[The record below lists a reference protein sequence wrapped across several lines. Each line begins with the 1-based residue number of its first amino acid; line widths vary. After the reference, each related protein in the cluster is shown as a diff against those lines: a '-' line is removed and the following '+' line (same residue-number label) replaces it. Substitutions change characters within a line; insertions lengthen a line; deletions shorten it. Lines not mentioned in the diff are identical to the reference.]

1 MLARLGSFVVRR
13 KRATLIGVLLV
24 TIAAAVYGGGVA
36 RNLIAGGFEPA
47 GAESVRAEEVLE
59 DDFGQVQPN
68 VVLVVE
74 AADGDVDSDAT
85 RAAGTAVT
93 EFVAGYDHVDVA
105 VSYWTLGDPPPL
117 RGANGDNALVMAHVA
132 GTETEA
138 IERTDDLVEALE
150 DGGVGGDAVT
160 VHAGGL
166 AVVNSEITHTIERDL
181 QLAEMIAIPITLVLL
196 VWVFG
201 SIVAA
206 LLPLAVGIFAI
217 IGGFAVLQLFAT
229 FTDVSIFALNATTAL
244 GLGLAIDYSLFIVS
258 RYREELAG
266 GHPPAAAV
274 VRTVRT
280 AGRTIL
286 FSAVTVA
293 IGLSAMLVFPIP
305 FMRSF
310 GYAGIGV
317 AAMAAFGAVVLLPA
331 LLAALG
337 HRVEKGRVF
346 KRRPVVDGEGIWHR
360 IAVFVM
366 RRPLPVATAVVALL
380 LILGAPFLG
389 IRLGTPDDRVLA
401 PGADVRETH
410 DILREDYAAGEAA
423 TIQVVVPEVA
433 ASPGLGGAQDDPSL
447 GSAQDDPGLGGAQ
460 DDEDDIA
467 SYAAELSAL
476 DGVARVDALTGSY
489 VGGAEVAPPGV
500 MSVRFANDGGTWFSV
515 VPGVEPLSADGEELV
530 AEVRDLDSP
539 FDDVLVGGQSAAQVD
554 SKDVVFERLPW
565 AIGLVAVTTF
575 VVLFMLF
582 GSVLVPIKALVLNFL
597 SLTATFGAMVFVFQD
612 GNGSGLLDF
621 TATGDIAVAMPIL
634 MFCIAFGLS
643 MDYEVFLLSRI
654 KEEHDRG
661 ADTVTSVA
669 VGLERTGRIVTAAAV
684 LIAVVFIAFAT
695 GQVSFMKMFG
705 IGLTLAVLV
714 DAFLIR
720 STLVPAF
727 MRLAGDANW
736 WAPRPLRRFH
746 NRFGISEHVDLDDE
760 LAELTADQ
768 DGRVLEGA
776 GRS

>member
-1 MLARLGSFVVRR
+1 MGVR
-13 KRATLIGVLLV
+13 
-24 TIAAAVYGGGVA
+24 
-36 RNLIAGGFEPA
+36 
-47 GAESVRAEEVLE
+47 
-59 DDFGQVQPN
+59 
-68 VVLVVE
+68 
-74 AADGDVDSDAT
+74 
-85 RAAGTAVT
+85 
-93 EFVAGYDHVDVA
+93 
-105 VSYWTLGDPPPL
+105 
-117 RGANGDNALVMAHVA
+117 
-132 GTETEA
+132 
-138 IERTDDLVEALE
+138 
-150 DGGVGGDAVT
+150 
-160 VHAGGL
+160 
-166 AVVNSEITHTIERDL
+166 
-181 QLAEMIAIPITLVLL
+181 
-196 VWVFG
+196 

-206 LLPLAVGIFAI
+206 LFPLAVGVFSI
-217 IGGFAVLQLFAT
+217 ISTFAVLQLFAQ

-266 GHPPAAAV
+266 GHEPGVAV

-317 AAMAAFGAVVLLPA
+317 AATAAFGAVVLLPA
-331 LLAALG
+331 MLAALG

-360 IAVFVM
+360 VAVFVM
-366 RRPLPVATAVVALL
+366 RRPLPVATAVIALL
-380 LILGAPFLG
+380 LLLGAPFLG

-410 DILREDYAAGEAA
+410 DILREDFAAGEAA
-423 TIQVVVPEVA
+423 TVQVIVPELA
-433 ASPGLGGAQDDPSL
+433 DPASGRQS
-447 GSAQDDPGLGGAQ
+447 
-460 DDEDDIA
+460 DIA
-467 SYAAELSAL
+467 TYAAELSTL

-489 VGGAEVAPPGV
+489 IGGAEAAPPGAV
-500 MSVRFANDGGTWFSV
+500 SLRFADEAGTWFSV
-515 VPGVEPLSADGEELV
+515 VPAVEPLSADGEALV
-530 AEVRDLDSP
+530 EDVRDLESP
-539 FDDVLVGGQSAAQVD
+539 FDGVLVGGQSAAQVD
-554 SKDVVFERLPW
+554 SKDVVFARLPW
-565 AIGLVAVTTF
+565 AIALVAVTTF

-582 GSVLVPIKALVLNFL
+582 GSLLVPLKALVLNFL
-597 SLTATFGAMVFVFQD
+597 SLTATFGAMVFIFQD

-654 KEEHDRG
+654 KEEHDHG
-661 ADTVTSVA
+661 SDTVTSVA
-669 VGLERTGRIVTAAAV
+669 MGLERTGRIVTAAAV
-684 LIAVVFIAFAT
+684 LIAVVFLAFAT

-736 WAPRPLRRFH
+736 WAPGPLRRFH
-746 NRFGISEHVDLDDE
+746 DRFGFSEHVDLDDE
-760 LAELTADQ
+760 LAALTASAAD
-768 DGRVLEGA
+768 DHAGRGRPNVTSGGA
-776 GRS
+776 GQGSPRRGRQAP

>member
-1 MLARLGSFVVRR
+1 MLARLGSVVVRR
-13 KRATLIGVLLV
+13 RRFTLIGMLLFAV
-24 TIAAAVYGGGVA
+24 AAALFGGGVA
-36 RNLIAGGFEPA
+36 RNLIAGGFDPA

-59 DDFGQVQPN
+59 DSFGQVQPN
-68 VVLVVE
+68 VVLVVT

-85 RAAGTAVT
+85 RAAGSAIT
-93 EFVAGYDHVDVA
+93 EFVSAFDHVDLA

-117 RGANGDNALVMAHVA
+117 RGHDGDDALVLAHVE
-132 GTETEA
+132 GDETEA
-138 IERTDDLVEALE
+138 IERADALVDAL
-150 DGGVGGDAVT
+150 DASGVGGGAVT

-166 AVVNSEITHTIERDL
+166 AVVNAAVTDTIERDL
-181 QLAEMIAIPITLVLL
+181 RTAEMIAIPITLILL

-206 LLPLAVGIFAI
+206 LLPLAIGIFAI
-217 IGGFAVLQLFAT
+217 IGGFAVLQLFAQ

-258 RYREELAG
+258 RYREELAN
-266 GHPPAAAV
+266 GHEPGAAV

-346 KRRPVVDGEGIWHR
+346 KRRPVVDGEGVWHR
-360 IAVFVM
+360 VAVFVM
-366 RRPLPVATAVVALL
+366 RRPIPVATVVVAVLVL
-380 LILGAPFLG
+380 LGAPFLG

-410 DILREDYAAGEAA
+410 DLLREDFAAGEAA
-423 TIQVVVPEVA
+423 TIEVVVPAIADGA
-433 ASPGLGGAQDDPSL
+433 AA
-447 GSAQDDPGLGGAQ
+447 A
-460 DDEDDIA
+460 ERHIA
-467 SYAAELSAL
+467 SYAADLSAL
-476 DGVARVDALTGSY
+476 EGVARVDALTGSY
-489 VGGAEVAPPGV
+489 VGGSEVAPPGPV
-500 MSVRFANDGGTWFSV
+500 SVRFANDGGTWFSV
-515 VPGVEPLSADGEELV
+515 VPAVEPLSADGEELV
-530 AEVRDLDSP
+530 HAVRALESP
-539 FDDVLVGGQSAAQVD
+539 FDEVLVGGQSAAQVD
-554 SKDVVFERLPW
+554 SKDVVFQRLPW
-565 AIGLVAVTTF
+565 AIALVAVTTF

-582 GSVLVPIKALVLNFL
+582 GSLLVPLKALVLNFL
-597 SLTATFGAMVFVFQD
+597 SLTATFGAMVFIFQD
-612 GNGSGLLDF
+612 GHGSGLLDF

-661 ADTVTSVA
+661 SDTVRSVA

-695 GQVSFMKMFG
+695 GNVSFMKMFG
-705 IGLTLAVLV
+705 IGLMLAVLV

-736 WAPRPLRRFH
+736 WAPRSLRRFH
-746 NRFGISEHVDLDDE
+746 DRFGFSEHVDLDDE
-760 LAELTADQ
+760 PAELTATE
-768 DGRVLEGA
+768 GEGERVLEGA
-776 GRS
+776 GRR

>member
-1 MLARLGSFVVRR
+1 MLARLGTFVVRR
-13 KRATLIGVLLV
+13 KRVTLVGVLLL
-24 TIAAAVYGGGVA
+24 TIAAAVFGGGVA

-59 DDFGQVQPN
+59 DSFGEVQPN
-68 VVLVVE
+68 VVLVVT
-74 AADGDVDSDAT
+74 ADDGDVDSGPT
-85 RAAGTAVT
+85 RAAAMDVT
-93 EFVAGYDHVDVA
+93 DFVAGFEHVDVA
-105 VSYWTLGDPPPL
+105 VSYWSLGDPPPL
-117 RGANGDNALVMAHVA
+117 RGVDGDNALVMAHVE

-138 IERTDDLVEALE
+138 IERADELVEAIE
-150 DGGVGGDAVT
+150 DADVGGSAVT
-160 VHAGGL
+160 VSAGGL
-166 AVVNSEITHTIERDL
+166 AVVNAEVTHTIERDL
-181 QLAEMIAIPITLVLL
+181 LKAEMIAIPITLVLL

-206 LLPLAVGIFAI
+206 LLPLAVGLFSIFTT
-217 IGGFAVLQLFAT
+217 FAMLQLFAQ

-258 RYREELAG
+258 RYREELSG
-266 GHPPAAAV
+266 GHEPGEAV

-310 GYAGIGV
+310 GYAGVGV
-317 AAMAAFGAVVLLPA
+317 AASAAFGAVVMLPA
-331 LLAALG
+331 MLAALG
-337 HRVEKGRVF
+337 HRVDKGRVF
-346 KRRPVVDGEGIWHR
+346 KRRPVVDGEGMWHR
-360 IAVFVM
+360 VAVFVM
-366 RRPLPVATAVVALL
+366 RRPLPIATAVIALL
-380 LILGAPFLG
+380 LLLGAPFLG
-389 IRLGTPDDRVLA
+389 LRLGTPDDRVLA
-401 PGADVRETH
+401 PGAEVRETH

-423 TIQVVVPEVA
+423 TIQVVVPDV
-433 ASPGLGGAQDDPSL
+433 
-447 GSAQDDPGLGGAQ
+447 GSASS
-460 DDEDDIA
+460 EIA
-467 SYAAELSAL
+467 GYAAELSAL

-489 VGGAEVAPPGV
+489 LSGAEVAPPGTL
-500 MSVRFANDGGTWFSV
+500 SQRFADDVGTWFSV
-515 VPGVEPLSADGEELV
+515 VPAVEPLSADGEALVDDVRELD
-530 AEVRDLDSP
+530 AP
-539 FDDVLVGGQSAAQVD
+539 FDGVLVGGQSAAQVD
-554 SKDVVFERLPW
+554 SKSVVYDRLPW
-565 AIGLVAVTTF
+565 AIGLVAVTTL
-575 VVLFMLF
+575 VVLFLLF

-597 SLTATFGAMVFVFQD
+597 SLTATFGAMVWIFQD

-661 ADTVTSVA
+661 SDTVTSVA

-684 LIAVVFIAFAT
+684 LIAVVFLAFAT

-736 WAPRPLRRFH
+736 WAPGPLRRFH
-746 NRFGISEHVDLDDE
+746 QRFGISEHVDLDGE
-760 LAELTADQ
+760 LAELTASVEDDRQ
-768 DGRVLEGA
+768 LEEVGTT
-776 GRS
+776 

>member
-1 MLARLGSFVVRR
+1 MLARVGSFIVRR
-13 KRATLIGVLLV
+13 RRLTLVGLLLLMLGM
-24 TIAAAVYGGGVA
+24 AVYGGGVA
-36 RNLIAGGFEPA
+36 GNLIAGGFEPA

-59 DDFGQVQPN
+59 DSFGQDQPN
-68 VVLVVE
+68 VVLVVT
-74 AADGDVDSDAT
+74 AADGDVNSDAT
-85 RAAGTAVT
+85 RAAGTEIT
-93 EFVAGYDHVDVA
+93 EFVAGFDHVDQA
-105 VSYWTLGDPPPL
+105 ASYWTLGNPPPL
-117 RGANGDNALVMAHVA
+117 RGTDGDNALVMAHVD
-132 GTETEA
+132 GDDTEEIERSDELVDA
-138 IERTDDLVEALE
+138 IEEA
-150 DGGVGGDAVT
+150 DVGGDAVT

-166 AVVNSEITHTIERDL
+166 AVVNSEVIHTIERDL
-181 QLAEMIAIPITLVLL
+181 QTAEMIAIPITLILL

-217 IGGFAVLQLFAT
+217 IGGFSVLQLFAE

-266 GHPPAAAV
+266 GHEPGAAV
-274 VRTVRT
+274 VRTMRT

-286 FSAVTVA
+286 FSAITVA

-331 LLAALG
+331 MLATLG
-337 HRVEKGRVF
+337 HRVDKGRVF

-360 IAVFVM
+360 VATFVM
-366 RRPLPVATAVVALL
+366 RRPVPVATAVIALL
-380 LILGAPFLG
+380 VLLGAPFLG

-410 DILREDYAAGEAA
+410 DILREDFAAGEASPV
-423 TIQVVVPEVA
+423 QVVVP
-433 ASPGLGGAQDDPSL
+433 DPTATQ
-447 GSAQDDPGLGGAQ
+447 G
-460 DDEDDIA
+460 DIA
-467 SYAAELSAL
+467 TYASSLSTL

-489 VGGAEVAPPGV
+489 VAGAEAAPPGP
-500 MSVRFANDGGTWFSV
+500 MSTRFANDGGTWFSV
-515 VPGVEPLSADGEELV
+515 VPAVEPLSADGEDLV
-530 AEVRDLDSP
+530 NAVRDLDTP
-539 FDDVLVGGQSAAQVD
+539 FDEVLVGGQSAAQVD
-554 SKDVVFERLPW
+554 SKNVVFDRLPL
-565 AIGLVAVTTF
+565 AVGLVAATTF
-575 VVLFMLF
+575 VVLFLLF
-582 GSVLVPIKALVLNFL
+582 GSLLVPLKALVLNFL
-597 SLTATFGAMVFVFQD
+597 SLTATFGAMVFIFQD
-612 GNGSGLLDF
+612 GNWSGLLNF
-621 TATGDIAVAMPIL
+621 TATGDIAVSMPIL

-661 ADTVTSVA
+661 SDTVRSVA
-669 VGLERTGRIVTAAAV
+669 MGLERTGRIVTAAAV

-727 MRLAGDANW
+727 MRLAGNANW
-736 WAPRPLRRFH
+736 WAPGPLRRFH
-746 NRFGISEHVDLDDE
+746 DRFGIAEHVDLDDE
-760 LAELTADQ
+760 LAELTASTDEAL
-768 DGRVLEGA
+768 VLERTE
-776 GRS
+776 RS

>member
-13 KRATLIGVLLV
+13 KRLTLVGVLLL
-24 TIAAAVYGGGVA
+24 TIAAAVFGGGVA

-47 GAESVRAEEVLE
+47 GAESVRAEGVLE
-59 DDFGQVQPN
+59 DSFGQQQPN
-68 VVLVVE
+68 VVLVVT
-74 AADGDVDSDAT
+74 ADDGDVNSDQT
-85 RAAGTAVT
+85 RAAGTEIT
-93 EFVAGYDHVDVA
+93 EFVAGFEHVDVA

-117 RGANGDNALVMAHVA
+117 RGTDGDNALVMAHVE
-132 GTETEA
+132 GDDTEA
-138 IERTDDLVEALE
+138 IERSDELVDALE
-150 DGGVGGDAVT
+150 EQGIGGDAVT
-160 VHAGGL
+160 VQAGGL
-166 AVVNSEITHTIERDL
+166 AVVDSSITHTIESDL
-181 QLAEMIAIPITLVLL
+181 RTAEMIAIPVTLVLL

-206 LLPLAVGIFAI
+206 LLPLAVGIFSI
-217 IGGFAVLQLFAT
+217 ISTFAVLQLFAQ

-266 GHPPAAAV
+266 GYAPGVAV

-286 FSAVTVA
+286 FSAITVA

-317 AAMAAFGAVVLLPA
+317 AATAAFGAVVLLPA
-331 LLAALG
+331 LLAVLG

-346 KRRPVVDGEGIWHR
+346 KRRPVVDGEGVWHR
-360 IAVFVM
+360 VAVFVM
-366 RRPLPVATAVVALL
+366 RRPLPVATAVIALL
-380 LILGAPFLG
+380 LLLGAPFLG

-401 PGADVRETH
+401 PGADVRDTH

-423 TIQVVVPEVA
+423 TVQVVVPQLDDPA
-433 ASPGLGGAQDDPSL
+433 TAPGLGGAQDH
-447 GSAQDDPGLGGAQ
+447 SA
-460 DDEDDIA
+460 DIA
-467 SYAAELSAL
+467 AYAAELSAL

-489 VGGAEVAPPGV
+489 VDGTDAAPPGA
-500 MSVRFANDGGTWFSV
+500 MSLRFANEGGTWFSV
-515 VPGVEPLSADGEELV
+515 VPEVEPLSADGEELV
-530 AEVRDLDSP
+530 NDVRALESP
-539 FDDVLVGGQSAAQVD
+539 FEEVLVGGQSAAQVD
-554 SKDVVFERLPW
+554 SKDVVFQRLPW

-582 GSVLVPIKALVLNFL
+582 GSVLVPLKALVLNFL
-597 SLTATFGAMVFVFQD
+597 SLTATFGAMVFIFQD

-654 KEEHDRG
+654 KEEHDSG
-661 ADTVTSVA
+661 SDTVTSVA
-669 VGLERTGRIVTAAAV
+669 RGLERTGRIVTAAAV
-684 LIAVVFIAFAT
+684 LIAVVFIAFAV
-695 GQVSFMKMFG
+695 GNVSFMKMFG

-736 WAPRPLRRFH
+736 WAPGPLRRLH
-746 NRFGISEHVDLDDE
+746 NRFGIAEHVDLDDE
-760 LAELTADQ
+760 LAELTAAEASTD
-768 DGRVLEGA
+768 RVLEGA
-776 GRS
+776 HRS

>member
-1 MLARLGSFVVRR
+1 M
-13 KRATLIGVLLV
+13 AT
-24 TIAAAVYGGGVA
+24 
-36 RNLIAGGFEPA
+36 
-47 GAESVRAEEVLE
+47 
-59 DDFGQVQPN
+59 
-68 VVLVVE
+68 
-74 AADGDVDSDAT
+74 T
-85 RAAGTAVT
+85 R
-93 EFVAGYDHVDVA
+93 
-105 VSYWTLGDPPPL
+105 
-117 RGANGDNALVMAHVA
+117 LVMAHVE

-138 IERTDDLVEALE
+138 IERADELVEAIE
-150 DGGVGGDAVT
+150 DADVGGSAVT
-160 VHAGGL
+160 VSAGGL
-166 AVVNSEITHTIERDL
+166 AVVNAEVTHTIERDL
-181 QLAEMIAIPITLVLL
+181 LKAEMIAIPITLVLL

-206 LLPLAVGIFAI
+206 LLPLAVGVFSIFTT
-217 IGGFAVLQLFAT
+217 FAMLQLFAQ

-258 RYREELAG
+258 RYREELSG
-266 GHPPAAAV
+266 GHEPGEAV

-310 GYAGIGV
+310 GYAGVGV
-317 AAMAAFGAVVLLPA
+317 AASAAFGAVVMLPA
-331 LLAALG
+331 MLAALG
-337 HRVEKGRVF
+337 HRVDKGRVF
-346 KRRPVVDGEGIWHR
+346 KRRPVVDGEGMWHR
-360 IAVFVM
+360 VAVFVM
-366 RRPLPVATAVVALL
+366 RRPLPIATAVIALL
-380 LILGAPFLG
+380 LLLGAPFLG
-389 IRLGTPDDRVLA
+389 LRLGTPDDRVLA
-401 PGADVRETH
+401 PGAEVRETH

-423 TIQVVVPEVA
+423 TIQVVVPDV
-433 ASPGLGGAQDDPSL
+433 
-447 GSAQDDPGLGGAQ
+447 GSASS
-460 DDEDDIA
+460 EIA
-467 SYAAELSAL
+467 GYAAELSAL

-489 VGGAEVAPPGV
+489 LSGAEVAPPGAL
-500 MSVRFANDGGTWFSV
+500 SQRFADDVGTWFSV
-515 VPGVEPLSADGEELV
+515 VPAVEPLSADGEALVDDVRELD
-530 AEVRDLDSP
+530 AP
-539 FDDVLVGGQSAAQVD
+539 FDGVLVGGQSAAQVD
-554 SKDVVFERLPW
+554 SKSVVYDRLPW
-565 AIGLVAVTTF
+565 AIGLVAVTTL
-575 VVLFMLF
+575 VVLFLLF

-597 SLTATFGAMVFVFQD
+597 SLTATFGAMVWIFQD

-661 ADTVTSVA
+661 SDTVTSVA

-684 LIAVVFIAFAT
+684 LIAVVFLAFAT

-736 WAPRPLRRFH
+736 WAPGPLRRFH
-746 NRFGISEHVDLDDE
+746 QRFGISEHVDLDGE
-760 LAELTADQ
+760 LAELTASVEDDRQ
-768 DGRVLEGA
+768 LEEVGTT
-776 GRS
+776 

>member
-13 KRATLIGVLLV
+13 KRLTLVGVLLL
-24 TIAAAVYGGGVA
+24 TIAAAVFGGGVA

-47 GAESVRAEEVLE
+47 GAESVRAEGVLE
-59 DDFGQVQPN
+59 DSFGQQQPN
-68 VVLVVE
+68 VVLVVT
-74 AADGDVDSDAT
+74 ADDGDVNSDQT
-85 RAAGTAVT
+85 RAAGTEIT
-93 EFVAGYDHVDVA
+93 EFVAGFEHVDVA

-117 RGANGDNALVMAHVA
+117 RGTDGDNALVMAHVE
-132 GTETEA
+132 GDDTEA
-138 IERTDDLVEALE
+138 IERSDELVDALE
-150 DGGVGGDAVT
+150 EQGIGGDAVT
-160 VHAGGL
+160 VQAGGL
-166 AVVNSEITHTIERDL
+166 AVVDSSITHTIESDL
-181 QLAEMIAIPITLVLL
+181 RTAEMIAIPVTLVLL

-206 LLPLAVGIFAI
+206 LLPLAVGIFSI
-217 IGGFAVLQLFAT
+217 ISTFAVLQLFAQ

-266 GHPPAAAV
+266 GYAPGVAV

-286 FSAVTVA
+286 FSAITVA

-317 AAMAAFGAVVLLPA
+317 AATAAFGAVVLLPA
-331 LLAALG
+331 LLAVLG

-346 KRRPVVDGEGIWHR
+346 KRRPVVDGEGVWHR
-360 IAVFVM
+360 VAVFVM
-366 RRPLPVATAVVALL
+366 RRPLPVATAVIALL
-380 LILGAPFLG
+380 LLLGAPFLG

-401 PGADVRETH
+401 PGADVRDTH

-423 TIQVVVPEVA
+423 TVQVVVPQLDDPA
-433 ASPGLGGAQDDPSL
+433 TAPGLGGAQDH
-447 GSAQDDPGLGGAQ
+447 SA
-460 DDEDDIA
+460 DIA
-467 SYAAELSAL
+467 AYAAELSAL

-489 VGGAEVAPPGV
+489 VDGTEAAPPGA
-500 MSVRFANDGGTWFSV
+500 MSLRFANEGGTWFSV
-515 VPGVEPLSADGEELV
+515 VPEVEPLSADGEVLV
-530 AEVRDLDSP
+530 NDVRALESP
-539 FDDVLVGGQSAAQVD
+539 FEEVLVGGQSAAQVD
-554 SKDVVFERLPW
+554 SKDVVFQRLPW

-582 GSVLVPIKALVLNFL
+582 GSVLVPLKALVLNFL
-597 SLTATFGAMVFVFQD
+597 SLTATFGAMVFIFQD

-654 KEEHDRG
+654 KEEHDSG
-661 ADTVTSVA
+661 SDTVTSVA
-669 VGLERTGRIVTAAAV
+669 RGLERTGRIVTAAAV
-684 LIAVVFIAFAT
+684 LIAVVFIAFAV
-695 GQVSFMKMFG
+695 GNVSFMKMFG

-736 WAPRPLRRFH
+736 WAPGPLRRFH
-746 NRFGISEHVDLDDE
+746 NRFGIAEHVDLDDE
-760 LAELTADQ
+760 LAELTAAEASTD
-768 DGRVLEGA
+768 RVLEGA
-776 GRS
+776 DRS

>member
-1 MLARLGSFVVRR
+1 MLARFGSFVVRR
-13 KRATLIGVLLV
+13 RRATLVGVLLLTV
-24 TIAAAVYGGGVA
+24 AAAVFGGGVA

-59 DDFGQVQPN
+59 EEFGQQQPN
-68 VVLVVE
+68 VVLVVT
-74 AADGDVDSDAT
+74 ANDGNVDSEPT
-85 RAAGTAVT
+85 RAAGTAIT
-93 EFVAGYDHVDVA
+93 EFVAGFEHVDIA

-117 RGANGDNALVMAHVA
+117 RGSDGDNALVMAHVE
-132 GTETEA
+132 GDDTEA
-138 IERTDDLVEALE
+138 IERADELVDALE
-150 DGGVGGDAVT
+150 ADDIGGDAVT

-206 LLPLAVGIFAI
+206 LLPLAVGVFAI
-217 IGGFAVLQLFAT
+217 IGGFAGLQLFAR

-266 GHPPAAAV
+266 GHEPGDAV

-280 AGRTIL
+280 AGRTVL

-317 AAMAAFGAVVLLPA
+317 AVMAAFGAVVLLPA
-331 LLAALG
+331 LLAVLG
-337 HRVEKGRVF
+337 HRVDKGRVF

-360 IAVFVM
+360 VAVFVM
-366 RRPLPVATAVVALL
+366 RRPIPVATAVVALL
-380 LILGAPFLG
+380 LLLGAPFLG
-389 IRLGTPDDRVLA
+389 IRVGTPDDRVLA
-401 PGADVRETH
+401 PGADVRETQ
-410 DILREDYAAGEAA
+410 DILREDFAAGEAA
-423 TIQVVVPEVA
+423 TVQVVVPALADPA
-433 ASPGLGGAQDDPSL
+433 APEA
-447 GSAQDDPGLGGAQ
+447 
-460 DDEDDIA
+460 DIA
-467 SYAAELSAL
+467 VYAAELSAL

-489 VGGAEVAPPGV
+489 VGGAEAAPAGP
-500 MSVRFANDGGTWFSV
+500 MSLRFAPSPGNGGTWFSV
-515 VPGVEPLSADGEELV
+515 VPDVEPLSEDGEALV
-530 AEVRDLDSP
+530 DAVRDLDSP
-539 FDDVLVGGQSAAQVD
+539 FEEVLVGGPSAAQVD

-582 GSVLVPIKALVLNFL
+582 GSLLVPLKALVLNFL
-597 SLTATFGAMVFVFQD
+597 SLTATFGAMVWIFQE

-661 ADTVTSVA
+661 SDTVTSVA
-669 VGLERTGRIVTAAAV
+669 MGLERTGRIVTAAAV

-695 GQVSFMKMFG
+695 GHVSFMKMFG
-705 IGLTLAVLV
+705 VGLSLAVLV

-736 WAPRPLRRFH
+736 WAPGPLRRFH
-746 NRFGISEHVDLDDE
+746 KRFGVSEHVDLDAE
-760 LAELTADQ
+760 LAELLDVAGDDRQ
-768 DGRVLEGA
+768 LESA
-776 GRS
+776 ARS

>member
-1 MLARLGSFVVRR
+1 MLARLGTFVVRR
-13 KRATLIGVLLV
+13 KRVTLVGVLLL
-24 TIAAAVYGGGVA
+24 TIAAAVFGGGVA

-59 DDFGQVQPN
+59 DSFGEVQPN
-68 VVLVVE
+68 VVLVVT
-74 AADGDVDSDAT
+74 ADDGDVDSGPT
-85 RAAGTAVT
+85 RAAAMDVT
-93 EFVAGYDHVDVA
+93 DFVAGFEHVDVA
-105 VSYWTLGDPPPL
+105 VSYWSLGDPPPL
-117 RGANGDNALVMAHVA
+117 RGVDGDNALVMAHVE

-138 IERTDDLVEALE
+138 IERADELVEAIE
-150 DGGVGGDAVT
+150 DADVGGSAVT
-160 VHAGGL
+160 VSAGGL
-166 AVVNSEITHTIERDL
+166 AVVNAEVTHTIERDL
-181 QLAEMIAIPITLVLL
+181 LKAEMIAIPITLVLL

-206 LLPLAVGIFAI
+206 LLPLAVGLFSIFTT
-217 IGGFAVLQLFAT
+217 FAMLQLFAQ

-258 RYREELAG
+258 RYREELSG
-266 GHPPAAAV
+266 GHEPGEAV

-310 GYAGIGV
+310 GYAGVGV
-317 AAMAAFGAVVLLPA
+317 AASAAFGAVVMLPA
-331 LLAALG
+331 MLAALG
-337 HRVEKGRVF
+337 HRVDKGRVF
-346 KRRPVVDGEGIWHR
+346 KRRPVVDGEGMWHR
-360 IAVFVM
+360 VAVFVM
-366 RRPLPVATAVVALL
+366 RRPLPIATAVIALL
-380 LILGAPFLG
+380 LLLGAPFLG
-389 IRLGTPDDRVLA
+389 LRLGTPDDRVLA
-401 PGADVRETH
+401 PGAEVRETH

-423 TIQVVVPEVA
+423 TIQVVVPDV
-433 ASPGLGGAQDDPSL
+433 
-447 GSAQDDPGLGGAQ
+447 GSASS
-460 DDEDDIA
+460 EIA
-467 SYAAELSAL
+467 GYAAELSAL

-489 VGGAEVAPPGV
+489 LSGAEVAPPGAL
-500 MSVRFANDGGTWFSV
+500 SQRFADDVGTWFSV
-515 VPGVEPLSADGEELV
+515 VPAVEPLSADGEALVDDVRELD
-530 AEVRDLDSP
+530 AP
-539 FDDVLVGGQSAAQVD
+539 FDGVLVGGQSAAQVD
-554 SKDVVFERLPW
+554 SKSVVYDRLPW
-565 AIGLVAVTTF
+565 AIGLVAVTTL
-575 VVLFMLF
+575 VVLFLLF

-597 SLTATFGAMVFVFQD
+597 SLTATFGAMVWIFQD

-661 ADTVTSVA
+661 SDTVTSVA

-684 LIAVVFIAFAT
+684 LIAVVFLAFAT

-736 WAPRPLRRFH
+736 WAPGPLRRFH
-746 NRFGISEHVDLDDE
+746 QRFGISEHVDLDGE
-760 LAELTADQ
+760 LAELTASVEDDRQ
-768 DGRVLEGA
+768 LEEVGTT
-776 GRS
+776 

>member
-1 MLARLGSFVVRR
+1 MLAHLGSFVVRHR
-13 KRATLIGVLLV
+13 RLTLVAGLVLM
-24 TIAAAVYGGGVA
+24 IAAAMFGGGVA

-47 GAESVRAEEVLE
+47 GAESVRAEAVLE
-59 DDFGQVQPN
+59 ESFGQVEPN
-68 VVLVVE
+68 VVLVVT
-74 AADGDVDSDAT
+74 AADGDVDSDRT
-85 RAAGTAVT
+85 RAAGTDIT
-93 EFVAGYDHVDVA
+93 DFVAGFDHVDLA

-117 RGANGDNALVMAHVA
+117 RGNSGENALVMAHVE
-132 GTETEA
+132 GNDTEA
-138 IERTDDLVEALE
+138 IERSDELVEALE
-150 DGGVGGDAVT
+150 EEAIGGDAVT
-160 VHAGGL
+160 VRAGGL
-166 AVVNSEITHTIERDL
+166 AVVNSEITHTIEDDL

-206 LLPLAVGIFAI
+206 LLPLAVGVFSILST
-217 IGGFAVLQLFAT
+217 FAVLQLFAQ

-266 GHPPAAAV
+266 GHEPGAAV
-274 VRTVRT
+274 MRTVRT

-310 GYAGIGV
+310 GYAGVAV
-317 AAMAAFGAVVLLPA
+317 AASAAFGAVVLLPA
-331 LLAALG
+331 MLAVLG

-360 IAVFVM
+360 VAMFVM
-366 RRPLPVATAVVALL
+366 RRPLPVATAVIALL
-380 LILGAPFLG
+380 LLLGAPFLG

-401 PGADVRETH
+401 PGSGVRETH
-410 DILREDYAAGEAA
+410 DILREDFAAGEAA
-423 TIQVVVPEVA
+423 TIQVIVPELGDVTA
-433 ASPGLGGAQDDPSL
+433 AGRLGGA
-447 GSAQDDPGLGGAQ
+447 
-460 DDEDDIA
+460 EDHSEDIA
-467 SYAAELSAL
+467 TYAAELSVL

-489 VGGAEVAPPGV
+489 VDGWEVAAPGAL
-500 MSVRFANDGGTWFSV
+500 SVRFAHEVGTWLSV
-515 VPGVEPLSADGEELV
+515 VPAVEPLSADGEALV
-530 AEVRDLDSP
+530 DDVRDADSP
-539 FDDVLVGGQSAAQVD
+539 FDAVLVGGQSAAQVD
-554 SKDVVFERLPW
+554 SKDVVYERLPW

-575 VVLFMLF
+575 IVLFMLF
-582 GSVLVPIKALVLNFL
+582 GSLLVPLKALVLNFL
-597 SLTATFGAMVFVFQD
+597 SLTATFGAMVFIFQD

-684 LIAVVFIAFAT
+684 LIAVVFLAFAT

-736 WAPRPLRRFH
+736 WAPGPLRRFH
-746 NRFGISEHVDLDDE
+746 ERFGVSEHVDLDDE
-760 LAELTADQ
+760 LAALTASTEDQ
-768 DGRVLEGA
+768 RVLEGA
-776 GRS
+776 DHS

>member
-1 MLARLGSFVVRR
+1 MLARLGSIVVRR
-13 KRATLIGVLLV
+13 KRATLIGVLLL

-36 RNLIAGGFEPA
+36 RNLIAGGFDPA
-47 GAESVRAEEVLE
+47 GAESVHAEEVLE

-74 AADGDVDSDAT
+74 AADGDADSDAT

-93 EFVAGYDHVDVA
+93 DFVADFENVDVA

-117 RGANGDNALVMAHVA
+117 RGAKGDNALVMAHVA

-160 VHAGGL
+160 VRAGGL

-181 QLAEMIAIPITLVLL
+181 LLAEMIAIPVTLVLL

-206 LLPLAVGIFAI
+206 LLPLAVGVFAI
-217 IGGFAVLQLFAT
+217 IGGFAVLQLFAG

-258 RYREELAG
+258 RYREELAD
-266 GHPPAAAV
+266 GHPPGVAV

-280 AGRTIL
+280 AGRTIV

-337 HRVEKGRVF
+337 HRVDNGRVF
-346 KRRPVVDGEGIWHR
+346 KRRPVVDGEGVWHR
-360 IAVFVM
+360 VAVFVM
-366 RRPLPVATAVVALL
+366 RRPIPVATAVVALL

-423 TIQVVVPEVA
+423 TIQVVVPGDTGSEAAVA
-433 ASPGLGGAQDDPSL
+433 R
-447 GSAQDDPGLGGAQ
+447 
-460 DDEDDIA
+460 
-467 SYAAELSAL
+467 YAAELSAL
-476 DGVARVDALTGSY
+476 DGVARVDAVTGSY
-489 VGGAEVAPPGV
+489 IGGSVAAPPGAV
-500 MSVRFANDGGTWFSV
+500 SVRFANEGGTWFSV
-515 VPGVEPLSADGEELV
+515 VPDVEPLSAAGEELV
-530 AEVRDLDSP
+530 KDVRELDSP
-539 FDDVLVGGQSAAQVD
+539 FDEVLVGGQSAAQVD
-554 SKDVVFERLPW
+554 TKEVVFERLPW
-565 AIGLVAVTTF
+565 AIALVAVTTF
-575 VVLFMLF
+575 VVLFMMF

-597 SLTATFGAMVFVFQD
+597 SLTATFGAMVFIFQE

-736 WAPRPLRRFH
+736 WAPGPLRRFH
-746 NRFGISEHVDLDDE
+746 DRFGISEHVDLDDE
-760 LAELTADQ
+760 LAELTADG
-768 DGRVLEGA
+768 DDRVLEGA

>member
-13 KRATLIGVLLV
+13 KRLTLVGVLLL
-24 TIAAAVYGGGVA
+24 TIAAAVFGGGVA

-47 GAESVRAEEVLE
+47 GAESVRAEGVLE
-59 DDFGQVQPN
+59 DSFGQQQPN
-68 VVLVVE
+68 VVLVVT
-74 AADGDVDSDAT
+74 ADDGDVNSDQT
-85 RAAGTAVT
+85 RAAGTEIT
-93 EFVAGYDHVDVA
+93 EFVAGFEHVDVA

-117 RGANGDNALVMAHVA
+117 RGTDGDNALVMAHVE
-132 GTETEA
+132 GDDTEA
-138 IERTDDLVEALE
+138 IERSDELVDALE
-150 DGGVGGDAVT
+150 EQGIGGDAVT
-160 VHAGGL
+160 VQAGGL
-166 AVVNSEITHTIERDL
+166 AVVDSSITHTIESDL
-181 QLAEMIAIPITLVLL
+181 RTAEMIAIPVTLVLL

-206 LLPLAVGIFAI
+206 LLPLAVGIFSI
-217 IGGFAVLQLFAT
+217 ISTFAVLQLFAQ

-266 GHPPAAAV
+266 GYAPGVAV

-286 FSAVTVA
+286 FSAITVA

-317 AAMAAFGAVVLLPA
+317 AATAAFGAVVLLPA
-331 LLAALG
+331 LLAVLG

-346 KRRPVVDGEGIWHR
+346 KRRPVVDGEGVWHR
-360 IAVFVM
+360 VAVFVM
-366 RRPLPVATAVVALL
+366 RRPLPVATAVIALL
-380 LILGAPFLG
+380 LLLGAPFLG

-401 PGADVRETH
+401 PGADVRDTH

-423 TIQVVVPEVA
+423 TVQVVVPQLDDPA
-433 ASPGLGGAQDDPSL
+433 TAPGLGGAQDH
-447 GSAQDDPGLGGAQ
+447 SA
-460 DDEDDIA
+460 DIA
-467 SYAAELSAL
+467 AYAAELSAL

-489 VGGAEVAPPGV
+489 VDGTDAAPPGA
-500 MSVRFANDGGTWFSV
+500 MSLRFANEGGTWFSV
-515 VPGVEPLSADGEELV
+515 VPEVEPLSADGEELV
-530 AEVRDLDSP
+530 NDVRALESP
-539 FDDVLVGGQSAAQVD
+539 FEEVLVGGQSAAQVD
-554 SKDVVFERLPW
+554 SKDVVFQRLPW

-582 GSVLVPIKALVLNFL
+582 GSVLVPLKALVLNFL
-597 SLTATFGAMVFVFQD
+597 SLTATFGAMVFIFQD

-654 KEEHDRG
+654 KEEHDSG
-661 ADTVTSVA
+661 SDTVTSVA
-669 VGLERTGRIVTAAAV
+669 RGLERTGRIVTAAAV
-684 LIAVVFIAFAT
+684 LIAVVFIAFAV
-695 GQVSFMKMFG
+695 GNVSFMKMFG

-736 WAPRPLRRFH
+736 WAPGPLRRLH
-746 NRFGISEHVDLDDE
+746 NRFGIAEHVDLDDE
-760 LAELTADQ
+760 LAELTAAEASTD
-768 DGRVLEGA
+768 RVLEGA
-776 GRS
+776 DRS

>member
-13 KRATLIGVLLV
+13 KRATLIGVLLLTV
-24 TIAAAVYGGGVA
+24 AAAVYGGGVA
-36 RNLIAGGFEPA
+36 RNLIAGGFDPA
-47 GAESVRAEEVLE
+47 GAESVRSEEVLE
-59 DDFGQVQPN
+59 DTFGQVQPN
-68 VVLVVE
+68 VVLVVT
-74 AADGDVDSDAT
+74 AADGDVGSDAS
-85 RAAGTAVT
+85 RAAGTAIT
-93 EFVAGYDHVDVA
+93 EFVAGFDHVDIA

-117 RGANGDNALVMAHVA
+117 RGTDGDNALVMAHVA

-138 IERTDDLVEALE
+138 IERTDDLVDALE
-150 DGGVGGDAVT
+150 DSEVGGEAVT

-166 AVVNSEITHTIERDL
+166 AVVNSEVTHTIERDL
-181 QLAEMIAIPITLVLL
+181 QLAEMIAIPVTLVLL

-217 IGGFAVLQLFAT
+217 IGGFAVLQLFAS

-266 GHPPAAAV
+266 GHPPGAAV

-280 AGRTIL
+280 AGRTVL

-346 KRRPVVDGEGIWHR
+346 KRRPVVDGEGVWHR
-360 IAVFVM
+360 VAVFVM
-366 RRPLPVATAVVALL
+366 RRPIPVATAVVALL

-389 IRLGTPDDRVLA
+389 IRLGTPDDRVLS

-423 TIQVVVPEVA
+423 TIQVVVPDVA
-433 ASPGLGGAQDDPSL
+433 ASDA
-447 GSAQDDPGLGGAQ
+447 
-460 DDEDDIA
+460 DIA
-467 SYAAELSAL
+467 GYAAELSAL

-489 VGGAEVAPPGV
+489 AGGTEVAPPGA
-500 MSVRFANDGGTWFSV
+500 MSLRFANDGGTWFSV

-530 AEVRDLDSP
+530 SDIRELDSP
-539 FDDVLVGGQSAAQVD
+539 FAEVLVGGQSAAQVD
-554 SKDVVFERLPW
+554 SKEVVFERLPW
-565 AIGLVAVTTF
+565 AIGLVAVTTL

-597 SLTATFGAMVFVFQD
+597 SLTATFGAMVFIFQD

-736 WAPRPLRRFH
+736 WAPGPLRRFH

-760 LAELTADQ
+760 LAELTSAD
-768 DGRVLEGA
+768 DDDRVLEGA

>member
-13 KRATLIGVLLV
+13 KRATLVGVLLL
-24 TIAAAVYGGGVA
+24 TIAAAVFGGGVA

-59 DDFGQVQPN
+59 DSFGEVQPN
-68 VVLVVE
+68 VVLVVT
-74 AADGDVDSDAT
+74 ADDGDVDSGPT
-85 RAAGTAVT
+85 RAAAMDVT
-93 EFVAGYDHVDVA
+93 DFVAGFEHVDLA
-105 VSYWTLGDPPPL
+105 VSYWSLGDPPPL
-117 RGANGDNALVMAHVA
+117 RGADGDNALVMAHVE

-138 IERTDDLVEALE
+138 IERADELVEAIE
-150 DGGVGGDAVT
+150 DADVGGSAVT
-160 VHAGGL
+160 VSAGGL
-166 AVVNSEITHTIERDL
+166 AVVNAEVTHTIERDL
-181 QLAEMIAIPITLVLL
+181 LKAEMIAIPITLVLL

-206 LLPLAVGIFAI
+206 LLPLAVGLFSIFTT
-217 IGGFAVLQLFAT
+217 FAMLQLFAQ

-258 RYREELAG
+258 RYREELSG
-266 GHPPAAAV
+266 GREPGEAV

-310 GYAGIGV
+310 GYAGVGV
-317 AAMAAFGAVVLLPA
+317 AASAAFGAVVMLPA
-331 LLAALG
+331 MLAALG
-337 HRVEKGRVF
+337 HRVDRGRVF
-346 KRRPVVDGEGIWHR
+346 KRRPVVDGEGMWHR
-360 IAVFVM
+360 VAVFVM
-366 RRPLPVATAVVALL
+366 RRPLPIATAVIALL
-380 LILGAPFLG
+380 LLLGAPFLG
-389 IRLGTPDDRVLA
+389 LRLGTPDDRVLA
-401 PGADVRETH
+401 PGAEVRETH

-423 TIQVVVPEVA
+423 TIQVVVPDV
-433 ASPGLGGAQDDPSL
+433 
-447 GSAQDDPGLGGAQ
+447 GSASS
-460 DDEDDIA
+460 EIA
-467 SYAAELSAL
+467 GYAAELSAL

-489 VGGAEVAPPGV
+489 VAGAEVAPPGAL
-500 MSVRFANDGGTWFSV
+500 SQRFADDVGTWFSV
-515 VPGVEPLSADGEELV
+515 VPAVEPLSADGEALVDDVRELD
-530 AEVRDLDSP
+530 AP
-539 FDDVLVGGQSAAQVD
+539 FDGVLVGGQSAAQVD
-554 SKDVVFERLPW
+554 SKSVVYDRLPW
-565 AIGLVAVTTF
+565 AIGLVAVTTL
-575 VVLFMLF
+575 VVLFLLF

-597 SLTATFGAMVFVFQD
+597 SLTATFGAMVWIFQD

-661 ADTVTSVA
+661 SDTVTSVA

-684 LIAVVFIAFAT
+684 LIAVVFLAFAT

-736 WAPRPLRRFH
+736 WAPGPLRRFH
-746 NRFGISEHVDLDDE
+746 QRFGISEHVDLDGE
-760 LAELTADQ
+760 LAELTASVEDDRQ
-768 DGRVLEGA
+768 LEEVGTT
-776 GRS
+776 

>member
-13 KRATLIGVLLV
+13 RRATLVGVLLLTV
-24 TIAAAVYGGGVA
+24 AAAVFGGGVA

-47 GAESVRAEEVLE
+47 GAESVRADEVLDE
-59 DDFGQVQPN
+59 EFGQQQPN
-68 VVLVVE
+68 VVLVVT
-74 AADGDVDSDAT
+74 AADGNVDSEPT
-85 RAAGTAVT
+85 RAAGTAIT
-93 EFVAGYDHVDVA
+93 EFVAGFEHVDIA

-117 RGANGDNALVMAHVA
+117 RGTDGDNALVMAHVE
-132 GTETEA
+132 GDDTEA
-138 IERTDDLVEALE
+138 IERADELVDALE
-150 DGGVGGDAVT
+150 ADDIGGDAVT
-160 VHAGGL
+160 VHAGGI
-166 AVVNSEITHTIERDL
+166 AVVNSEITRTVERDL

-206 LLPLAVGIFAI
+206 LLPLAVGVFAI
-217 IGGFAVLQLFAT
+217 IGGFAGLQLFAQ

-266 GHPPAAAV
+266 GHQPGDAV

-280 AGRTIL
+280 AGRTVL

-293 IGLSAMLVFPIP
+293 VGLSAMLVFPIP

-317 AAMAAFGAVVLLPA
+317 ALMAAFGAVVLLPA
-331 LLAALG
+331 LLAVLG
-337 HRVEKGRVF
+337 HRVDKGRVF

-360 IAVFVM
+360 VAVFVM
-366 RRPLPVATAVVALL
+366 RRPIPVATAVVALL
-380 LILGAPFLG
+380 LLLGAPFLG
-389 IRLGTPDDRVLA
+389 IRVGTPDDRVLA
-401 PGADVRETH
+401 PGADVRETQ
-410 DILREDYAAGEAA
+410 DILREDFAAGEAA
-423 TIQVVVPEVA
+423 TVQVVVPTLA
-433 ASPGLGGAQDDPSL
+433 DP
-447 GSAQDDPGLGGAQ
+447 ATPEA
-460 DDEDDIA
+460 DIA
-467 SYAAELSAL
+467 AYAAELSAL

-489 VGGAEVAPPGV
+489 VGGAEAAPPGP
-500 MSVRFANDGGTWFSV
+500 MSLRFAPSPGNGGTWFSV
-515 VPGVEPLSADGEELV
+515 VHAVEPLSEDGEALV
-530 AEVRDLDSP
+530 DAVRDLDSP
-539 FDDVLVGGQSAAQVD
+539 FEEVLVGGPSAAQVD

-582 GSVLVPIKALVLNFL
+582 GSLLVPLKALVLNFL
-597 SLTATFGAMVFVFQD
+597 SLTATFGAMVWIFQE

-661 ADTVTSVA
+661 SDTVTSVA
-669 VGLERTGRIVTAAAV
+669 MGLERTGRIVTAAAV

-695 GQVSFMKMFG
+695 GHVSFMKMFG
-705 IGLTLAVLV
+705 VGLTLAVLV

-736 WAPRPLRRFH
+736 WAPGPLRRFH
-746 NRFGISEHVDLDDE
+746 QRFGVSEHVDLD
-760 LAELTADQ
+760 AELTELLDVAGDDRQ
-768 DGRVLEGA
+768 LEDA
-776 GRS
+776 ARS

>member
-13 KRATLIGVLLV
+13 KRATLIGVLLL

-59 DDFGQVQPN
+59 ENFGQVQPN
-68 VVLVVE
+68 VVLVVT
-74 AADGDVDSDAT
+74 AADGDVDSEAT
-85 RAAGTAVT
+85 RGAGTAVT
-93 EFVAGYDHVDVA
+93 EFVAGFEHVDVA

-117 RGANGDNALVMAHVA
+117 RGADGDNALVMAHVA

-138 IERTDDLVEALE
+138 IERTDDLINALE
-150 DGGVGGDAVT
+150 DEGVGGDAVAI
-160 VHAGGL
+160 HPGGL

-181 QLAEMIAIPITLVLL
+181 QLAEMIAIPVTLVLL

-217 IGGFAVLQLFAT
+217 IGGFAVLQLFAS

-266 GHPPAAAV
+266 GHPPGAAV

-286 FSAVTVA
+286 FSAATVA

-346 KRRPVVDGEGIWHR
+346 KRRPVVDGEGVWHR
-360 IAVFVM
+360 VAVFVM
-366 RRPLPVATAVVALL
+366 RRPIPVATAVVALL

-423 TIQVVVPEVA
+423 TIQVVVPDGA
-433 ASPGLGGAQDDPSL
+433 ASE
-447 GSAQDDPGLGGAQ
+447 SA
-460 DDEDDIA
+460 IA
-467 SYAAELSAL
+467 DYAADLSAL

-489 VGGAEVAPPGV
+489 IGGAEVAAPGA

-515 VPGVEPLSADGEELV
+515 VPGVEPLSADGESLV
-530 AEVRDLDSP
+530 SDVRELDSP
-539 FDDVLVGGQSAAQVD
+539 FDEVLVGGQSAAQVD

-565 AIGLVAVTTF
+565 AIALVAITTLI
-575 VVLFMLF
+575 VLFMLF

-597 SLTATFGAMVFVFQD
+597 SLTATFGAMVFIFQD

-736 WAPRPLRRFH
+736 WAPGPLRRFH
-746 NRFGISEHVDLDDE
+746 DRFGISEHVDLDDE
-760 LAELTADQ
+760 LAELTSAD
-768 DGRVLEGA
+768 DEDDRVLEGA
-776 GRS
+776 GRP

>member
-13 KRATLIGVLLV
+13 KRLTLVGVLLL
-24 TIAAAVYGGGVA
+24 TIAAAVFGGGVA

-47 GAESVRAEEVLE
+47 GAESVRAEGVLE
-59 DDFGQVQPN
+59 DSFGQQQPN
-68 VVLVVE
+68 VVLVVT
-74 AADGDVDSDAT
+74 ADDGDVNSDQT
-85 RAAGTAVT
+85 RAAGTEIT
-93 EFVAGYDHVDVA
+93 EFVAGFEHVDVA

-117 RGANGDNALVMAHVA
+117 RGTDGDNALVMAHVE
-132 GTETEA
+132 GDDTEA
-138 IERTDDLVEALE
+138 IERSDELVDALE
-150 DGGVGGDAVT
+150 EQGIGGDAVT
-160 VHAGGL
+160 VQAGGL
-166 AVVNSEITHTIERDL
+166 AVVDSSITHTIESDL
-181 QLAEMIAIPITLVLL
+181 RTAEMIAIPVTLVLL

-206 LLPLAVGIFAI
+206 LLPLAVGIFSI
-217 IGGFAVLQLFAT
+217 ISTFAVLQLFAQ

-266 GHPPAAAV
+266 GYAPGVAV

-286 FSAVTVA
+286 FSAITVA

-317 AAMAAFGAVVLLPA
+317 AATAAFGAVVLLPA
-331 LLAALG
+331 LLAVLG

-346 KRRPVVDGEGIWHR
+346 KRRPVVDGEGVWHR
-360 IAVFVM
+360 VAVFVM
-366 RRPLPVATAVVALL
+366 RRPLPVATAVIALL
-380 LILGAPFLG
+380 LLLGAPFLG

-401 PGADVRETH
+401 PGADVRDTH

-423 TIQVVVPEVA
+423 TVQVVVPQLDDPA
-433 ASPGLGGAQDDPSL
+433 TAPGLGGAQDH
-447 GSAQDDPGLGGAQ
+447 SA
-460 DDEDDIA
+460 DIA
-467 SYAAELSAL
+467 AYAAELSAL

-489 VGGAEVAPPGV
+489 VDGTEAAPPGA
-500 MSVRFANDGGTWFSV
+500 MSLRFANEGGTWFSV
-515 VPGVEPLSADGEELV
+515 VPEVEPLSADGEELV
-530 AEVRDLDSP
+530 NDVRALESP
-539 FDDVLVGGQSAAQVD
+539 FEEVLVGGQSAAQVD
-554 SKDVVFERLPW
+554 SKDVVFQRLPW

-582 GSVLVPIKALVLNFL
+582 GSVLVPLKALVLNFL
-597 SLTATFGAMVFVFQD
+597 SLTATFGAMVFIFQD

-654 KEEHDRG
+654 KEEHDSG
-661 ADTVTSVA
+661 SDTVTSVA
-669 VGLERTGRIVTAAAV
+669 RGLERTGRIVTAAAV
-684 LIAVVFIAFAT
+684 LIAVVFIAFAV
-695 GQVSFMKMFG
+695 GNVSFMKMFG

-736 WAPRPLRRFH
+736 WAPGPLRRLH
-746 NRFGISEHVDLDDE
+746 NRFGIAEHVDLDDE
-760 LAELTADQ
+760 LAELTAAEASTD
-768 DGRVLEGA
+768 RVLEGA
-776 GRS
+776 HRS